1 MSEEE
6 FLIGVMA
13 AIIYAGEHSEH
24 HGVGVPLLITKS
36 VERAQELLDEA
47 ANQAAQRT
55 RAEREGSF

>member
-1 MSEEE
+1 MSEDQ

-36 VERAQELLDEA
+36 VERAQELIDEA
-47 ANQAAQRT
+47 ANQAARRT
-55 RAEREGSF
+55 AAERVKSF